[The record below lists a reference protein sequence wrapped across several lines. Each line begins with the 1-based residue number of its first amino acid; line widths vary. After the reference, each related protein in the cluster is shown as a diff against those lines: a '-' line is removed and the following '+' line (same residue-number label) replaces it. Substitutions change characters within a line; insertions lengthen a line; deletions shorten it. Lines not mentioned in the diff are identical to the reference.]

1 MDSTPKLLRKRKGI
15 LPFTAFHLL
24 TKDEILS
31 QMQITF
37 FLESSVLI
45 SLSYH
50 NTIPFIRWLKW
61 QKLIFLETLRLEA
74 QD

>member
-1 MDSTPKLLRKRKGI
+1 MK
-15 LPFTAFHLL
+15 
-24 TKDEILS
+24 ILS

-37 FLESSVLI
+37 FLESNVLI